1 MSPRSAEQFE
11 KIRTDRKEAIMESA
25 LKIFAEESYHAT
37 SVSRI
42 AKDAGIS
49 KGLMYNYFDSK
60 EELLNELI
68 VGVMDRLIKRF
79 AMPEEGELTNEE
91 FERFID
97 LSFDVIQED
106 PLHMKLFFSLMM
118 QPKVTELMMEKLMA
132 KVAPFMQ
139 LMHGYF
145 ERAGHD
151 NPMSAMRYFSACVD
165 GIQMH
170 LVLDNAFP
178 IDDAKAMLKKQ
189 FLNEK

>member
-11 KIRTDRKEAIMESA
+11 QIRIDRKEAILESA

-68 VGVMDRLIKRF
+68 GGVMDRLIKRF
-79 AMPEEGELTNEE
+79 AMPEEGQLTDEE
-91 FERFID
+91 FNRFID
-97 LSFDVIQED
+97 LSFDVILED

-118 QPKVTELMMEKLMA
+118 QPKVTELMMDKMMA
-132 KVAPFMQ
+132 RVAPFMH
-139 LMHGYF
+139 LMYGYF
-145 ERAGHD
+145 EGKGYDDPGA
-151 NPMSAMRYFSACVD
+151 AMRYFMSCID
-165 GIQMH
+165 GVQMH
-170 LVLDNAFP
+170 LVLDPEYP
-178 IDDAKAMLKKQ
+178 IDAVKSMIKHQ